1 MMTFFSSGTT
11 NLESKNGEK
20 ILSAQLKVYWKPELS
35 VIREHGRFRTRLYD
49 VIKPEIESMLDVK
62 KISHKC
68 VEEDEGE
75 NVFIF

>member
-1 MMTFFSSGTT
+1 MAIFVSPGTT
-11 NLESKNGEK
+11 NLESQKGEK

-35 VIREHGRFRTRLYD
+35 VIREHGGFRTRIYD
-49 VIKPEIESMLDVK
+49 VIKPEVESMLDVK

-75 NVFIF
+75 NVFIL